1 MEGTE
6 KAGNTDGKEE
16 KKEGPEPG
24 ERQEA
29 GSGPEKKEE
38 KEEQPEAG
46 EPEGLLPGSQ
56 AQSLDRSGRIIL
68 KMASYQK
75 VTIGDILCILTDMTE
90 DEAKEKTADLVD
102 AGLLL
107 ETEGPSGS
115 YYRKA
120 G

>member
-115 YYRKA
+115 YYRKV

>member
-1 MEGTE
+1 
-6 KAGNTDGKEE
+6 
-16 KKEGPEPG
+16 
-24 ERQEA
+24 
-29 GSGPEKKEE
+29 
-38 KEEQPEAG
+38 
-46 EPEGLLPGSQ
+46 
-56 AQSLDRSGRIIL
+56 
-68 KMASYQK
+68 MASYQK